1 MATYTKSR
9 WWCQCRVW
17 WHQECDVTGNDSVL
31 LRRPQTPC
39 DHTHDVSSV
48 QPRPARPVS
57 QCLAQAGVKA
67 VWPHTSLPSPPPRP
81 VKALRPR
88 IRFIFFLPALTF
100 TFCSVSRVTML
111 VLKLQSQTMA
121 TPVITNI
128 TVIWGICC
136 YLNTASEPFNGL
148 HCIVIDPLDLVFT
161 VPAFIVMEAIIVG
174 GYSHDLPGEAASA
187 WLGVSPWRTWE
198 PWSRDQS
205 HMLSDSRPLINSY
218 TKINL
223 LLLAAAASVVC
234 TFLSTGTG
242 NISLHTDTAG

>member
-1 MATYTKSR
+1 MATYTESP

-17 WHQECDVTGNDSVL
+17 WHRECDVTGNDSVL

-39 DHTHDVSSV
+39 DQANVSSV
-48 QPRPARPVS
+48 QPWPARPVS
-57 QCLAQAGVKA
+57 WCLARAGVKA
-67 VWPHTSLPSPPPRP
+67 VWPHTSLPLPSSPACQGSQGPDTIHILF
-81 VKALRPR
+81 ATHLH
-88 IRFIFFLPALTF
+88 ILPE
-100 TFCSVSRVTML
+100 RVTMFA
-111 VLKLQSQTMA
+111 LKLQSQLMA

-161 VPAFIVMEAIIVG
+161 IPAFIVMEAIIVG
-174 GYSHDLPGEAASA
+174 GYSHDLPGKAGST

-234 TFLSTGTG
+234 TFLSTG
-242 NISLHTDTAG
+242 NISPHTDTAG